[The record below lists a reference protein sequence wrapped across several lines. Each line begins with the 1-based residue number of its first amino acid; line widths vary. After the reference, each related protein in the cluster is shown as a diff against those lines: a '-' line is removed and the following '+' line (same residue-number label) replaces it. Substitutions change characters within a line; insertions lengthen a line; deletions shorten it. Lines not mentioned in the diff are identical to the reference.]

1 MGDLIGAD
9 WLIYQ
14 DLEDL
19 VASAKEGNDTIT
31 RFECSVFDGHYV
43 TGDVDAQYLER
54 VDSQRNDLSKKGGDA
69 SAVEKTSQ
77 VIGIHNNTA
86 D

>member
-1 MGDLIGAD
+1 
-9 WLIYQ
+9 
-14 DLEDL
+14 
-19 VASAKEGNDTIT
+19 GNDTIT

-54 VDSQRNDLSKKGGDA
+54 VDSQRNDLAKKGGDA
-69 SAVEKTSQ
+69 SVVDKTSQ